1 MRAIEI
7 GALTYGSLRSILDHK
22 LDRHTAHQRAA
33 DGAPIIHSNIAAREG
48 LQSGIVDVGIY
59 CICHE
64 GQKLALGNFPMY
76 LPFGPADA
84 STSVAS
90 TAGSTRKFPS

>member
-33 DGAPIIHSNIAAREG
+33 DGAPIIHSNIR
-48 LQSGIVDVGIY
+48 
-59 CICHE
+59 
-64 GQKLALGNFPMY
+64 
-76 LPFGPADA
+76 
-84 STSVAS
+84 
-90 TAGSTRKFPS
+90 GSRYYQ